1 VLDWVVVAP
10 IVLVAALVIA
20 FVIAS
25 ALSPVTP
32 RDVAWIS
39 GDDVPPADEARVY
52 ARYLWRHRAHR
63 VVGGVFGA
71 CVALVVVVRWSA
83 PLGAQEVALGAASDP
98 LLCTMSGVVIGALSA
113 ETFRLRQPRIAAAS
127 LRQRAA
133 LPRTGVA
140 KAALVLVG
148 SAFLLSLVLVVA
160 GDGTTALGAAVIG
173 GGTVLLGHATRRA
186 IVGRARPVM
195 SARAAR
201 VDAHMRAF
209 AAESVAWLQLAAA
222 VLTCSWV
229 VSPLIADGLGTVAGL
244 GCLVAVVVLLRR
256 AKPRPARSWRPAVLG

>member
-1 VLDWVVVAP
+1 MPIAP
-10 IVLVAALVIA
+10 VVLVAVVVLAVGIS
-20 FVIAS
+20 S
-25 ALSPVTP
+25 ALSPVTS

-39 GDDVPPADEARVY
+39 GDDVPPAAEARVY

-127 LRQRAA
+127 LRLRTA
-133 LPRTGVA
+133 LPRAGVA
-140 KAALVLVG
+140 RAALVLVG
-148 SAFLLSLVLVVA
+148 SAFLLSVVLAAA
-160 GDGTTALGAAVIG
+160 GAGTTALGAAVIG
-173 GGTVLLGHATRRA
+173 GGTVLVGHETRRA

-195 SARAAR
+195 SARAAH
-201 VDAHMRAF
+201 VDGQMRAF
-209 AAESVAWLQLAAA
+209 AGESVAWLQLAAA

-229 VSPLIADGLGTVAGL
+229 LSPLIPDGLGTVVGL
-244 GCLVAVVVLLRR
+244 GCLGAVVVLLRH
-256 AKPRPARSWRPAVLG
+256 AKPRPARSWRPAVLV